1 MNAYQEMPKEKN
13 DRRDEVKTLLTNLRN
28 YHMRLVV
35 YRNIYKRPELDSNE
49 LSEKVEFI
57 KHFIANWENLIVKNN
72 MDEFLQNE
80 FLKVVYDT
88 IKLEL
93 ITTIYNSELLEFIIN
108 HDFKLRMF
116 RNMIKEDITE
126 IKSSTFANL
135 EFIDYLT
142 RALEVK
148 DILSNEVI
156 RIIIMCNDY
165 EKIREGNS
173 IYLDNQNKKLNSEL
187 SNVKTRVKREITHIK
202 DNIRELRKKL
212 IKQLIKRTIVP
223 SILAFIILLGGVGIK
238 YAIDNMVQDNA
249 VEKFNTTYTTYS
261 SIGSKEEETKYEEV
275 LLEDSVIMTIY
286 NKPYLVDGS
295 LFRTV
300 KTYEIDGF
308 DEASLEEYFSI
319 DFSNIPIKPLK
330 EETIEL
336 TSSDTLEEYR
346 EVTLTTQDKEDV
358 EKTIKE
364 LKLSDYA
371 FGIGGA
377 LFVPI
382 SLAILFSIKTC
393 SFDTKE
399 INKTKE
405 QLEKE
410 IEIWKRELNKLI
422 KDLESMYPKIFES
435 SKICEEIVGYEDFSE
450 LKEKYKQVIE
460 ESNRINEEQAFL
472 LADLESEI
480 ANKLIKK
487 YKRK

>member
-1 MNAYQEMPKEKN
+1 M
-13 DRRDEVKTLLTNLRN
+13 
-28 YHMRLVV
+28 
-35 YRNIYKRPELDSNE
+35 
-49 LSEKVEFI
+49 
-57 KHFIANWENLIVKNN
+57 
-72 MDEFLQNE
+72 
-80 FLKVVYDT
+80 
-88 IKLEL
+88 
-93 ITTIYNSELLEFIIN
+93 
-108 HDFKLRMF
+108 
-116 RNMIKEDITE
+116 
-126 IKSSTFANL
+126 
-135 EFIDYLT
+135 
-142 RALEVK
+142 
-148 DILSNEVI
+148 
-156 RIIIMCNDY
+156 
-165 EKIREGNS
+165 
-173 IYLDNQNKKLNSEL
+173 
-187 SNVKTRVKREITHIK
+187 
-202 DNIRELRKKL
+202 
-212 IKQLIKRTIVP
+212 
-223 SILAFIILLGGVGIK
+223 
-238 YAIDNMVQDNA
+238 DNMVQDNA
-249 VEKFNTTYTTYS
+249 IEKFNTTYTTYS
-261 SIGSKEEETKYEEV
+261 SIGSKEEETKYEEA
-275 LLEDSVIMTIY
+275 LLDDSVIMTIY
-286 NKPYLVDGS
+286 NKPFLVDGS

-308 DEASLEEYFSI
+308 DESSLEEYFSI
-319 DFSNIPIKPLK
+319 NFSNIPIKPLK

-336 TSSDTLEEYR
+336 TSIDSLEEYR

-382 SLAILFSIKTC
+382 SLAILFS
-393 SFDTKE
+393 

-487 YKRK
+487 YERK

>member
-93 ITTIYNSELLEFIIN
+93 ITNIYNSELLEFIIN

-212 IKQLIKRTIVP
+212 TKQLIKRTIVHQ
-223 SILAFIILLGGVGIK
+223 SWLL
-238 YAIDNMVQDNA
+238 
-249 VEKFNTTYTTYS
+249 
-261 SIGSKEEETKYEEV
+261 
-275 LLEDSVIMTIY
+275 
-286 NKPYLVDGS
+286 
-295 LFRTV
+295 LF
-300 KTYEIDGF
+300 
-308 DEASLEEYFSI
+308 
-319 DFSNIPIKPLK
+319 
-330 EETIEL
+330 
-336 TSSDTLEEYR
+336 
-346 EVTLTTQDKEDV
+346 
-358 EKTIKE
+358 
-364 LKLSDYA
+364 
-371 FGIGGA
+371 
-377 LFVPI
+377 
-382 SLAILFSIKTC
+382 C
-393 SFDTKE
+393 
-399 INKTKE
+399 
-405 QLEKE
+405 
-410 IEIWKRELNKLI
+410 
-422 KDLESMYPKIFES
+422 
-435 SKICEEIVGYEDFSE
+435 
-450 LKEKYKQVIE
+450 
-460 ESNRINEEQAFL
+460 
-472 LADLESEI
+472 
-480 ANKLIKK
+480 
-487 YKRK
+487 